1 MTKRLLLVV
10 VCLLAFAMVSCD
22 SGGGSGSGSG
32 GEVKTVYTD
41 EDVAGVWNWT
51 MVGTSGNEVTGTMTL
66 DGAHILAITNST
78 CSHIASGFLKLVT
91 DIHVKGRN
99 GAWCSDTSALMKF
112 GLDFVHSRLLVG
124 IMDYHP
130 ANGGYKR
137 YTWEM
142 TKVQ

>member
-1 MTKRLLLVV
+1 MTKRLLVV
-10 VCLLAFAMVSCD
+10 IVCLFVFLMVSCD
-22 SGGGSGSGSG
+22 SGGGSGSG
-32 GEVKTVYTD
+32 GEVKTTYTAA
-41 EDVAGVWNWT
+41 DVAGTWNWT
-51 MVGTSGNEVTGTMTL
+51 MVGASGNVVTGTITL
-66 DGAHILAITNST
+66 DGEHILAITNST
-78 CSHIASGFLKLVT
+78 CTHIASGFLKLIT

-99 GAWCSDTSALMKF
+99 GAWCTDTGALMKF
-112 GLDFVHSRLLVG
+112 GLDFVHSRFLSG